1 MVDAVGISRA
11 ASPALLDQSTD
22 PVSRPL
28 SKRAQQWT
36 LVVAC
41 LALSLVMASLVALNT
56 ALADIA
62 RETSAS
68 QTELTWIV
76 DSYTVVMACLLLPA
90 GAIGD
95 RYGRRGALVLGLA
108 IFAVAS
114 VIPLLRSDPT
124 ALIAG
129 RAAAGLGA
137 AFIMPATLSLITST
151 YPPDRRTRAVGIWAG
166 IAGCGGILGMLGSG
180 VLLHFWSWKSIFWG
194 FLVAAVVL
202 AAIGLT
208 IATSRDPESK
218 PIDWPGA
225 AVIAAAVAVFV
236 VGILEAPA
244 RGWSDPVVYGCL
256 IAGVVLAGLFG
267 LVELRRADPLLD
279 VRLFADPTFR
289 TGAAAIV
296 AFFLAIFS
304 FMFLAM
310 QYIQLVMGYDAL
322 RTAFALAPLAPP
334 MLLLSVLA
342 SWYVPRMGLRLVV
355 LIGLLV
361 VAVGFTSMRL
371 LEVGS
376 AYLDLAWPLL
386 ILSTGIGLCTT
397 PTTAAIMTS
406 VPDDKQGVAS
416 AVNDTT
422 REIGAALGI
431 ALTGS
436 LLASRYTDAVR
447 PQVAGFPPEVRHG
460 AQRSLGE
467 ALGIAEHL
475 GPAGSPL
482 ADAARAAFVSAM
494 HDTVLTLGIVVTVCA
509 VLIALSAPG
518 RDGRQLAVVQG
529 LRERRARA
537 AAFLLREG

>member
-1 MVDAVGISRA
+1 MAAAPLHHGVDRKLRA
-11 ASPALLDQSTD
+11 HRTRS
-22 PVSRPL
+22 
-28 SKRAQQWT
+28 
-36 LVVAC
+36 
-41 LALSLVMASLVALNT
+41 
-56 ALADIA
+56 
-62 RETSAS
+62 
-68 QTELTWIV
+68 
-76 DSYTVVMACLLLPA
+76 
-90 GAIGD
+90 GF
-95 RYGRRGALVLGLA
+95 GRRGALLFGLVVFAIASAAPILAPNPAMLIISRGLA
-108 IFAVAS
+108 GA
-114 VIPLLRSDPT
+114 
-124 ALIAG
+124 
-129 RAAAGLGA
+129 GA
-137 AFIMPATLSLITST
+137 AFIMPATLSLITSV
-151 YPPDRRTRAVGIWAG
+151 YSREERTKAVGLWAG
-166 IAGCGGILGMLGSG
+166 VSGIGGVVGMLGSG

>member
-137 AFIMPATLSLITST
+137 AFIMPATLSLITSA